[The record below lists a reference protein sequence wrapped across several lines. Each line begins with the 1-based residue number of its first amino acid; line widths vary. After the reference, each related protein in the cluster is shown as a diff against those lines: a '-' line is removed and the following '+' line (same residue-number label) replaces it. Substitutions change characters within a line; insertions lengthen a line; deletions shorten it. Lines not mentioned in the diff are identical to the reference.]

1 MVGLTSKALG
11 FRAASECITRSKAE
25 EVEGLL
31 EMTHPDKP
39 HSSMQR
45 YRLAAKGREILK
57 KQKEN
62 S

>member
-1 MVGLTSKALG
+1 VVSLDSKALD
-11 FRAASECITRSKAE
+11 FRAASECMTGSKGE

-39 HSSMQR
+39 RSSRQR
-45 YRLAAKGREILK
+45 YRLTAKGREIF
-57 KQKEN
+57 QEQREY